1 MSLIFALFYLT
12 FITVCKLAE
21 EIMRKVHLEH
31 LQNGDCRYKS
41 EDAPTSASP
50 SRKDKFA
57 QVNIWGPC
65 APYRRGRVM
74 YSSRPNNGTES
85 EPAAVRSRCT
95 STAPTFPARIMA
107 DHRFRCTSTAPTF
120 PARNVVD
127 HRFRCTP
134 TAPTFPARNM
144 ADHRFRCTSTAP
156 TFPAQNVA
164 DHRFS

>member
-31 LQNGDCRYKS
+31 LQIGDCRYKS

-57 QVNIWGPC
+57 QVNIWGSC
-65 APYRRGRVM
+65 APRRRGRVM

-85 EPAAVRSRCT
+85 EPAAVRSRC
-95 STAPTFPARIMA
+95 P
-107 DHRFRCTSTAPTF
+107 STAPTF
-120 PARNVVD
+120 PARNVAD
-127 HRFRCTP
+127 HRFKCTS
-134 TAPTFPARNM
+134 TTPTFPARN
-144 ADHRFRCTSTAP
+144 
-156 TFPAQNVA
+156 
-164 DHRFS
+164 